1 MALIVDLD
9 FLADSATDDNS
20 TEVYINTSAKTI
32 KLNPGIGDLV
42 AADGVTLK
50 CIWSF
55 LKVQW
60 HQDPNSKNLASFPFP
75 MENITDEFF
84 ELIEG
89 WTWANASTE
98 QSLRNGGW
106 LVRNTSGNVT
116 EHWAG
121 IKAIGNI
128 AGTDQL
134 YYNVNE
140 APVNFTFA
148 GAINEAVQVIS
159 DPNGDGNYADG
170 FNYSSSFEIFNREY
184 AKLYAKANLS
194 DIGESTLLAPKVF
207 SFAVG
212 SGTDLNVIDTDLNVG
227 SASVSPYNGMTITYH
242 ATPQDRSIGGVT
254 YSFGVIIEG
263 NGATKQEIYTWVQ
276 YQLRQNSDID
286 ADADN
291 KTGKIEDQL
300 LNFVGSDIFTLNVT
314 NADGGGIG
322 VFVDNFD
329 TSEINDWT
337 FKDNTGSNVSYPTLT
352 PFTINFNDVAQ
363 GDSTFKY
370 WVYMTDPDGTPANN
384 DEWGTA
390 GGLILEDDNSN
401 PITGTAGGA
410 ASLTFT
416 IAYDTSTQGGR
427 TPSTPIP
434 VTVVGIGTEANGAK
448 YVRTTGTITNVA
460 SSVTLVAN
468 LDRQYENPA

>member
-1 MALIVDLD
+1 MALITDLD
-9 FLADSATDDNS
+9 LLADSATDDNS

-32 KLNPGIGDLV
+32 KLNPGTGDLV

-50 CIWSF
+50 AIWSF

-60 HQDPNSKNLASFPFP
+60 HQDPNTKNLASFPFP

-89 WTWANASTE
+89 WTWANTATE

-106 LVRNTSGNVT
+106 LVRNTAGNVI

-121 IKAIGNI
+121 IKAIGDI

-140 APVNFTFA
+140 AAVNFNFA
-148 GAINEAVQVIS
+148 GAINEAVQIIS
-159 DPNGDGNYADG
+159 DPNGDANYTDG
-170 FNYSSSFEIFNREY
+170 FNYSSSIEIFNREY
-184 AKLYAKANLS
+184 AKLYAKADLG
-194 DIGESTLLAPKVF
+194 DIGETSLLAPKVF

-227 SASVSPYNGMTITYH
+227 SASVSPYNGMSITYYD
-242 ATPQDRSIGGVT
+242 TPQDRSIGGVT
-254 YSFGVIIEG
+254 YSFGVVIDG

-276 YQLRQNSDID
+276 YKLRQNDDID
-286 ADADN
+286 ADADT
-291 KTGKIEDQL
+291 KTGKIEDSL
-300 LNFVGSDIFTLNVT
+300 LRFVGSDIFTLAVT
-314 NADGGGIG
+314 NADGGGSG

-329 TSEINDWT
+329 TAEINDWS
-337 FKDNTGSNVSYPTLT
+337 FRHNGGSDVSYPTLT

-363 GDSTFKY
+363 SDSTFKY
-370 WVYMTDPDGTPANN
+370 WVYMTDPDGTPDG
-384 DEWGTA
+384 DEWGTT
-390 GGLILEDDNSN
+390 GGLILEDSSNN

-427 TPSTPIP
+427 TPATNIN
-434 VTVVGIGTEANGAK
+434 VTVVGIGTQANGAK
-448 YVRTTGTITNVA
+448 YVRTTGVITNVA

>member
-1 MALIVDLD
+1 MALITDLD
-9 FLADSATDDNS
+9 LLADSATDNSS
-20 TEVYINTSAKTI
+20 TEVYIDTTAKTI
-32 KLNPGIGDLV
+32 KLNTGVGDLI

-50 CIWSF
+50 AMWSF
-55 LKVQW
+55 LKTQW
-60 HQDPNSKNLASFPFP
+60 HTDPNTKNLASFPFP

-89 WTWANASTE
+89 WNWANASTQ

-106 LVRNTSGNVT
+106 LVRNTTGNVI

-121 IKAIGNI
+121 VKAIGDI

-134 YYNVNE
+134 YYNV
-140 APVNFTFA
+140 ADAATNFTFA
-148 GAINEAVQVIS
+148 GAVNEAVQIID
-159 DPNGDGNYADG
+159 DPNGDGAYGDG
-170 FNYSSSFEIFNREY
+170 FDYSASFEIYNREES
-184 AKLYAKANLS
+184 KLYAKADLI
-194 DIGESTLLAPKVF
+194 DIGEATLLAPKAF

-212 SGTDLNVIDTDLNVG
+212 SGTDLNIIDTDANV
-227 SASVSPYNGMTITYH
+227 STIAPYTGMSITYH
-242 ATPQDRSIGGVT
+242 ATAQDRSIGGAT

-263 NGATKQEIYTWVQ
+263 NSATKQEIYTYVQ
-276 YQLRQNSDID
+276 YQLRLNADID
-286 ADADN
+286 ADADS
-291 KTGKIEDQL
+291 KIGKIQDAL
-300 LNFVGSDIFTLNVT
+300 LNFVGSAISTSNVT
-314 NADGGGIG
+314 NPDGGGIG

-329 TSEINDWT
+329 TSEINDWS
-337 FKDNTGSNVSYPTLT
+337 FQDNAAAIVSYPTLT

-384 DEWGTA
+384 DEWGTS
-390 GGLILEDDNSN
+390 GGLILEDDSST

-410 ASLTFT
+410 ASKTFT

-427 TPSTPIP
+427 TGGQDIN
-434 VTVVGIGTEANGAK
+434 VTVVGIGTEAGGAK
-448 YVRTTGTITNVA
+448 YVRTTGIITNVA